1 MKTEI
6 DSQIESEEIP
16 HSAGRT
22 PHSDNPE
29 REPTTRTGKVARLP
43 VEVRETVNRMLESGV
58 RFNDIIKHL
67 DELGYHG
74 IHDYNISRWKTGGYQ
89 DWLAFN
95 ERLACARVRAD
106 SVRDLIRELKSPDE
120 LSLGAQILTATQM
133 YDSLLAAPAPGS
145 PEFDKHVKTVNT
157 LGRTLVSQMA
167 ETTRRDRIA
176 FEKQR
181 HTDKMQLTEKQTI
194 YKERQKRDLNEPL
207 THEETV

>member
-16 HSAGRT
+16 HSAVRT

-29 REPTTRTGKVARLP
+29 RETTTRTGKVARLP

-89 DWLAFN
+89 DWLALK
-95 ERLACARVRAD
+95 ERLACAKVRAD
-106 SVRDLIRELKSPDE
+106 SARDLIRTRSPGCRPVCLVGVFFGE
-120 LSLGAQILTATQM
+120 RPTRYPQCL
-133 YDSLLAAPAPGS
+133 PP
-145 PEFDKHVKTVNT
+145 
-157 LGRTLVSQMA
+157 LGRSFVGSLPW
-167 ETTRRDRIA
+167 RR
-176 FEKQR
+176 
-181 HTDKMQLTEKQTI
+181 L
-194 YKERQKRDLNEPL
+194 
-207 THEETV
+207 